1 MFWLKLAYKDY
12 MRDFVLHIAAPK
24 SSATLVKM
32 LSYFQAII
40 LGLVQGITEL
50 FPVSSLGHS
59 VLIVNLFGWRNLSS
73 QETAR
78 QSPFL
83 SLLVMM
89 HVATAIALIIF
100 YRKEWVRIV
109 KGLFRSLRTKNIQ
122 DDSDAKLAWLLI
134 AATIPAGLIGIIFEH
149 SLRKVFAT
157 AFFAIIFLIINGIML
172 IKGDKLVTK
181 AELARPRRRQATGVD
196 ELAAAKTL
204 RVVSDH
210 LTLGRAILIGVA
222 QIGALFAG
230 ISRSGITMLAGLR
243 SGLDH
248 QDAAR
253 FSFLL
258 ATPIILAAGVYK
270 LPSVLS
276 PANHGIRGPILVGS
290 ILAGLGAYFSVRF
303 LDKYF
308 RGKSL
313 RPFGFYCIGFGLFML
328 VVGIIH
334 GAS

>member
-1 MFWLKLAYKDY
+1 
-12 MRDFVLHIAAPK
+12 
-24 SSATLVKM
+24 M
-32 LSYFQAII
+32 LSYVQAII
-40 LGLVQGITEL
+40 LGIIQGVTEL

-59 VLIVNLFGWRNLSS
+59 VLIADLLGWNNITNQQTADSS
-73 QETAR
+73 T
-78 QSPFL
+78 FL
-83 SLLVMM
+83 NFLVMM

-100 YRKEWVRIV
+100 YHEQWGRIV
-109 KGLFRSLRTKNIQ
+109 RGFARSVRAKHLET

-134 AATIPAGLIGIIFEH
+134 IASIPAGLIGLVFEH
-149 SLRKVFAT
+149 KLRAEFAT
-157 AFFAIIFLIINGIML
+157 AFFAIIFIIINGLML
-172 IKGDKLVTK
+172 LKGDRLVTV
-181 AELARPRRRQATGVD
+181 AELHRPRRRRTAGQGSAVADRT
-196 ELAAAKTL
+196 A

-210 LTLGRAILIGVA
+210 LTFERAALIGVA
-222 QIGALFAG
+222 QVGALFAG

-276 PANHGIRGPILVGS
+276 HLHGTGGPILVGS
-290 ILAGLGAYFSVRF
+290 LLAGSGAYLSVRY

-308 RGKSL
+308 SNKSL
-313 RPFGFYCIGFGLFML
+313 KPFGWYCVGFGVFML
-328 VVGIIH
+328 LVSIIR
-334 GAS
+334 GAA

>member
-1 MFWLKLAYKDY
+1 M
-12 MRDFVLHIAAPK
+12 LHYY
-24 SSATLVKM
+24 SM
-32 LSYFQAII
+32 LTYLQAII
-40 LGLVQGITEL
+40 LGLVQGVTEL

-59 VLIVNLFGWRNLSS
+59 VLIANLFNWKNLST
-73 QETAR
+73 QETAH

-83 SLLVMM
+83 NLLVMM

-100 YRKEWVRIV
+100 YRQEWLRIV
-109 KGLFRSLRTKNIQ
+109 KGFLRSIKTKDITT
-122 DDSDAKLAWLLI
+122 DSDAKLAWLLI
-134 AATIPAGLIGIIFEH
+134 AATIPAGLIGLVFEH
-149 SLRKVFAT
+149 ALRKEFAT
-157 AFFAIIFLIINGIML
+157 AFFAIIFLIINGVML
-172 IKGDKLVTK
+172 IRGDKLVTK
-181 AELARPRRRQATGVD
+181 AEVDRPRKRRDAATD
-196 ELAAAKTL
+196 ELSAGKTV

-210 LTLGRAILIGVA
+210 LTLGRAALIGVA

-258 ATPIILAAGVYK
+258 ATPIILAAGIYK
-270 LPSVLS
+270 LPNVISS
-276 PANHGIRGPILVGS
+276 SGGSGGPILVGS
-290 ILAGLGAYFSVRF
+290 LLAGIGAYFSVRF

-313 RPFGFYCIGFGLFML
+313 RPFGWYCIGFGIFML
-328 VVGIIH
+328 IVGIIR